1 MAIHLE
7 MVSILAIF
15 RGKQRD
21 FCFVPQQVL
30 FKVVVWSSILLL
42 ILENPVMYKITRK
55 VLKADIILTR
65 FSNDCLPVF

>member
-30 FKVVVWSSILLL
+30 LLMPGKTYGK
-42 ILENPVMYKITRK
+42 ILEEIGRGFSAYSNL
-55 VLKADIILTR
+55 VLQVKQQNN
-65 FSNDCLPVF
+65 S